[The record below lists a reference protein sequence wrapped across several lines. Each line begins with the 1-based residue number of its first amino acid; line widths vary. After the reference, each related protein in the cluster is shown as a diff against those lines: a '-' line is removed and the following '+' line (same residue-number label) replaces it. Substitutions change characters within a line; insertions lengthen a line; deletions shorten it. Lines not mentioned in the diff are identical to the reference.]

1 MTRMIAVVGA
11 LLLGSWVLASAA
23 NTEGGAYEVIYN
35 ASGFGVDIPGAADAS
50 KNIREVSIDE
60 LNIDVREMTTGLDV
74 EYRLYGPGAVHWGS
88 AKFTSAC
95 TRRGSKELQA
105 WWSEAAKGKGIRKT
119 ITVTLFKSDKSPGR
133 THTLVD
139 ARPVDLSEC
148 IWSGQ
153 EMVRTIT
160 VRPRRIEFGSRK
172 DAASPSKPPS
182 GAWFRLEVGQPNGP
196 LVPDDSWEMAVG
208 GAKSHEDPPLVIGKL
223 DPNDPN
229 GSLAPHATCTDLTL
243 RGPMTD
249 LRQWLTTRIN
259 DTTQGNPW
267 ERRLYITPPGAGAYA
282 FVNAF
287 PIGYVFPRMSVTNTT
302 GNTMEEVVIR
312 PIRCELK

>member
-11 LLLGSWVLASAA
+11 LLLGSWVIASAA

-74 EYRLYGPGAVHWGS
+74 EYRLYGPGAAHWGS

-133 THTLVD
+133 TYTLVD

-172 DAASPSKPPS
+172 DATSPSKPPS

-223 DPNDPN
+223 DPNAD
-229 GSLAPHATCTDLTL
+229 ATAHTSCTDLML

-249 LRQWLTTRIN
+249 SRGWLTAWLN
-259 DTTQGNPW
+259 DTVLKKSWQ
-267 ERRLYITPPGAGAYA
+267 RDLYITPPGTGAYA
-282 FVNAF
+282 FRDGF
-287 PIGYVFPRMSVTNTT
+287 PVRYVFPRMSVTNTT